1 MVKDRYNEKLY
12 LDEMNIFKCVSE
24 NKISK
29 PSYIYNFKDKMKEM
43 LNKGKP
49 EINKNKLIQ
58 KKGLQVEI
66 L

>member
-1 MVKDRYNEKLY
+1 MVIKQCNEKMY

-24 NKISK
+24 NKIIK
-29 PSYIYNFKDKMKEM
+29 PYYIYNFKDKMKEI
-43 LNKGKP
+43 LNKGKT

-58 KKGLQVEI
+58 KKVLQAGI